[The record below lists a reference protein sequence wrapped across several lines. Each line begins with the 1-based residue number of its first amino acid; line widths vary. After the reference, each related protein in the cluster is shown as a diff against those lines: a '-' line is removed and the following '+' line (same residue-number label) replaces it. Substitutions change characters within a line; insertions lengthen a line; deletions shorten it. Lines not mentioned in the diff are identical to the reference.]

1 MKNSAPGVLSRVP
14 VGTRDVL
21 RTLMRLPAGVA
32 LNRLVLIWVGA
43 LLLLEMAP
51 ATPFVAL
58 FGGSERAGSWIN
70 LSGLL

>member
-32 LNRLVLIWVGA
+32 LNRLVRILVRT
-43 LLLLEMAP
+43 LLLLEVAP
-51 ATPFVAL
+51 ATPLVTL
-58 FGGSERAGSWIN
+58 FGNSERTGSLIRVAGI
-70 LSGLL
+70 L